1 MIKIALLL
9 LVLLLDYLGYRYG
22 KSQLAVQQEV
32 RKLKGKSMKKTWA
45 EKKAQLQERTQQ
57 LEREMKEEEEEDLDD
72 FIDKESFNFLLI
84 GLVATFLFLIIGMF
98 TGNPLYFYLLIFLIT
113 TLVYLFHNKVQ

>member
-1 MIKIALLL
+1 MIKFVFLL

-22 KSQLAVQQEV
+22 KSQLSA
-32 RKLKGKSMKKTWA
+32 RTKAKKTKNQSLKRTWV

-57 LEREMKEEEEEDLDD
+57 LEKEMREEEDEFDD
-72 FIDKESFNFLLI
+72 FIDKETFNFLLI
-84 GLVATFLFLIIGMF
+84 GAVATFLFLIIGMF

-113 TLVYLFHNKVQ
+113 TLVYLFYNKMQ